1 MDVLINKSQFG
12 EVCLKESC
20 ITELTSLLNNVSTK
34 KIFRKSIDVM
44 LDRHKKYLNPESE
57 QYKKDANILTKYF
70 NFSDD
75 KIRDIMKIKM
85 VYDNGN
91 NWTPI
96 NKLNTNYSDLSVL
109 VTDILIGEEE
119 CICKLVEDLK
129 KGGLSFLFSLVN
141 KINKDPEKY
150 YRKYVKGNFEKYVE
164 NNRRNT
170 KLGDES
176 EFFAISEM
184 KKLGYKL
191 IYLTSE
197 GSPIDTKIGVDAIM
211 EKDGEI
217 YKIQVKTIGSLTN
230 LQVTPCDISNPG
242 IKKKGGVKVF
252 KRNRIDVNEQY
263 VDYLVFIVPKTKKML
278 VLKKFQPI
286 SIESIKPL
294 MCVAKPI
301 NEFPKNNTYIDHES
315 IIYQNF

>member
-20 ITELTSLLNNVSTK
+20 ITELTSLLNDVSTK

>member
-1 MDVLINKSQFG
+1 MDVLINKSQFE

-20 ITELTSLLNNVSTK
+20 ITELTSLLNDVITK

-44 LDRHKKYLNPESE
+44 LDRHKKYLNPESK
-57 QYKKDANILTKYF
+57 QYKKDANILKKYF

-75 KIRDIMKIKM
+75 KIKDIMKIKM
-85 VYDNGN
+85 VYDNDN

-109 VTDILIGEEE
+109 VTDILVGEEE
-119 CICKLVEDLK
+119 CICKLVEDFK
-129 KGGLSFLFSLVN
+129 KGGLSFLFSLAN

-170 KLGDES
+170 RLGDES
-176 EFFAISEM
+176 ELFAISEM
-184 KKLGYKL
+184 EKLGYNL
-191 IYLTSE
+191 IYITSE

-263 VDYLVFIVPKTKKML
+263 VDYLVFIVPKTKRML

>member
-1 MDVLINKSQFG
+1 MDILISKNQF
-12 EVCLKESC
+12 EDVCLKESC
-20 ITELTSLLNNVSTK
+20 VVELTSLLNDVSTK
-34 KIFRKSIDVM
+34 KIFRKSIDTM
-44 LDRHKKYLNPESE
+44 LDRHKKYLSPESK
-57 QYKKDANILTKYF
+57 QYKKDADILKRYF
-70 NFSDD
+70 NFSDE
-75 KIRDIMKIKM
+75 KISEIMRIKM
-85 VYDNGN
+85 VYDKGN

-109 VTDILIGEEE
+109 VTDILVGEEE

-129 KGGLSFLFSLVN
+129 KGGTSFLFDLVG
-141 KINKDPEKY
+141 KINNNPEKY
-150 YRKYVKGNFEKYVE
+150 YRKYIKGNFEKYVE
-164 NNRRNT
+164 NNRKNT
-170 KLGDES
+170 RLGDES
-176 EFFAISEM
+176 ELFAISEM
-184 KKLGYKL
+184 EKLGYRL

-217 YKIQVKTIGSLTN
+217 YKIQVKTVGSLSN
-230 LQVTPCDISNPG
+230 IPVTPCDVSNPG
-242 IKKKGGVKVF
+242 VKKKGGVKVY

-263 VDYLVFIVPKTKKML
+263 VDYLVFIVPKSKKML
-278 VLKKFQPI
+278 VLKKFQPV

-294 MCVAKPI
+294 RCVAKPI